1 MNKYA
6 KLIAGNAAF
15 AAAAVCLYSPGL
27 LGLSP
32 FSPSAAVAAASI
44 AVGVIAVP
52 TFVWMNKCLL
62 AEKEIKLLGSGE
74 EKSEEKAIEFMEAYR
89 SSKVLGGIAKS
100 AVSQMKRMENV
111 QANYEKLVVRRFGQ
125 DTLSYQKFMAV
136 IHSAAASFAN
146 GYVKMANKMIIFDEA
161 EYQKLTTDDYRKD
174 DIPDDIQEKKR
185 DLYEKNLG
193 DLRFVL
199 EKNEEIL
206 LGIDQLMIEMSNV
219 DYSEHD
225 IGHAAE
231 EIDVLLK
238 QLEYYKK

>member
-74 EKSEEKAIEFMEAYR
+74 EKSEEKAIELMEAYR

-111 QANYEKLVVRRFGQ
+111 QEN
-125 DTLSYQKFMAV
+125 
-136 IHSAAASFAN
+136 
-146 GYVKMANKMIIFDEA
+146 
-161 EYQKLTTDDYRKD
+161 
-174 DIPDDIQEKKR
+174 
-185 DLYEKNLG
+185 
-193 DLRFVL
+193 
-199 EKNEEIL
+199 
-206 LGIDQLMIEMSNV
+206 
-219 DYSEHD
+219 
-225 IGHAAE
+225 
-231 EIDVLLK
+231 
-238 QLEYYKK
+238 